1 MTFQDFRAYGTAV
14 FEQFARIGAALA
26 SDRRLLLIELLV
38 QAPRHVDA
46 LAEES
51 GMSVA
56 NASQHL
62 QALRAAGLVESTREG
77 NRVRY
82 RIADGSV
89 LQLWDTLHLVAER
102 RLAEVERLRRE
113 FSALDADAERVDRE
127 ELRAMLGRGE
137 VIVIDVRPEVEFEH
151 DHLEG
156 ARSLP
161 LDRLDEAIDE
171 LPRDRPIV
179 AYCRGEFCLFA
190 DEAVARLR
198 QHGFDARRIDGGW
211 LDLLLDEAR
220 ANA

>member
-1 MTFQDFRAYGTAV
+1 MTFQDFRAYGTAL
-14 FEQFARIGAALA
+14 FEQFARIGSALA

-38 QAPRHVDA
+38 QAPRYVDA

-82 RIADGSV
+82 RIADHSV
-89 LQLWDTLHLVAER
+89 LQLWDALHLVAER
-102 RLAEVERLRRE
+102 QLAEVERLRRE
-113 FSALDADAERVDRE
+113 FSALDDDAERVDRE
-127 ELRAMLGRGE
+127 ELRVLLERGE
-137 VIVIDVRPEVEFEH
+137 VVVIDVRPALEFEH

-198 QHGFDARRIDGGW
+198 AHGFDARRIDGGW
-211 LDLLLDEAR
+211 LELLLDKAESGA
-220 ANA
+220 

>member
-1 MTFQDFRAYGTAV
+1 MTFQTFEAYGSALY
-14 FEQFARIGAALA
+14 EQFARIGSALA
-26 SDRRLLLIELLV
+26 SGRRLLLLELLV

-46 LAEES
+46 LAEET

-62 QALRAAGLVESTREG
+62 QTLRAAGLVDPTREG

-82 RIADGSV
+82 RIADDSV
-89 LQLWDTLHLVAER
+89 LALWDSLREVAER
-102 RLAEVERLRRE
+102 QLAEVERLRRQ
-113 FSALDADAERVDRE
+113 FSALDDGDTLVDRD
-127 ELRAMLGRGE
+127 ELRSLLKSGD
-137 VIVIDVRPEVEFEH
+137 VLVLDVRPELEFEH

-190 DEAVARLR
+190 DEAVSRLR
-198 QHGFDARRIDGGW
+198 EQGFDARRIDGGW
-211 LDLLLDEAR
+211 LELLLDEAKS
-220 ANA
+220 NA

>member
-1 MTFQDFRAYGTAV
+1 MTFQDFRAYGTAL

-38 QAPRHVDA
+38 QAPRYVDA

-82 RIADGSV
+82 RIADDSV
-89 LQLWDTLHLVAER
+89 LQLWDALHLVAER
-102 RLAEVERLRRE
+102 QLADVERLRRE
-113 FSALDADAERVDRE
+113 FSALDADAERVGRE
-127 ELRAMLGRGE
+127 ELRALLERGE
-137 VIVIDVRPEVEFEH
+137 VVVIDVRPEVEFEH

-161 LDRLDEAIDE
+161 LDRLDEAIDQ

-198 QHGFDARRIDGGW
+198 AQGFDARRIDGGW
-211 LDLLLDEAR
+211 LELLLDEAKS
-220 ANA
+220 NA

>member
-38 QAPRHVDA
+38 QAPRYVDA

-211 LDLLLDEAR
+211 LELLLDEAR

>member
-1 MTFQDFRAYGTAV
+1 MTFQDFRAYGAAV

-38 QAPRHVDA
+38 QAPRYVDA

-113 FSALDADAERVDRE
+113 FSALDSDAERVDRE

-211 LDLLLDEAR
+211 LELLLDEAR